1 MYERS
6 QLIIFDYRTWSCLM
20 ACHISL
26 LRLLSFS
33 CMSMWRAFILLM
45 NMSFMLH
52 FKNYINAMLEIFI
65 LWSKWKSER
74 KGNNHQCKHI
84 LGSFQKLQKGI
95 ENKNMS
101 NFSPTTV
108 TEIISGHR
116 LDIELWLMGHLFFRT
131 SWNQFWRDKSGPKE
145 WRPFFSMINIII
157 SYGYFPK
164 KTKHRYVWTCYL
176 LVSLPLFAEYRF
188 FSDR

>member
-1 MYERS
+1 MQCLKSSYCGVNEN
-6 QLIIFDYRTWSCLM
+6 LKEKVIITNVNISFD
-20 ACHISL
+20 
-26 LRLLSFS
+26 
-33 CMSMWRAFILLM
+33 
-45 NMSFMLH
+45 
-52 FKNYINAMLEIFI
+52 
-65 LWSKWKSER
+65 
-74 KGNNHQCKHI
+74 
-84 LGSFQKLQKGI
+84 SFQKLQKGI